1 MICVFLFALILQ
13 VAFAQYDE
21 PQWMEE
27 MEFDDMERQSDVSTS
42 PPTRGINHEI
52 FPPHTTKSHQKNT
65 IFSSKSHQPHHHRK
79 NSGQFS
85 PRKTNSIS
93 KTTKNPTKI
102 FRHPGHQKEG
112 GQASKMIE
120 KSKTNF
126 WEFRVPCTCFLL
138 YNKLPTNNYISI
150 SIYLSFYGT
159 FFFVYALLQRK
170 KIYFLKFFI
179 SSSC

>member
-27 MEFDDMERQSDVSTS
+27 MEFDDMEHQSDVSTS

-65 IFSSKSHQPHHHRK
+65 IFSSKSHQPHHHRE

-93 KTTKNPTKI
+93 KTPKNPTKI

-112 GQASKMIE
+112 GQALKMIK

-138 YNKLPTNNYISI
+138 YNNFLQVTLSVYL
-150 SIYLSFYGT
+150 SIYHFIAHFFSFTHFY
-159 FFFVYALLQRK
+159 K
-170 KIYFLKFFI
+170 ENKFIF
-179 SSSC
+179 